1 MPILENPRHER
12 FAQLRANGKTGSDSY
27 RAIAGKDARY
37 ADVRADQLMKMPGV
51 PGDRNYG
58 RDEPVNVIAIR
69 QKKKVSQA
77 RGDKRQARRAR

>member
-1 MPILENPRHER
+1 
-12 FAQLRANGKTGSDSY
+12 
-27 RAIAGKDARY
+27 
-37 ADVRADQLMKMPGV
+37 MKMPGV